1 MIRLA
6 RPTDAPDIA
15 QVQIRSWQQA
25 YPGLMPDDY
34 LASLDNT
41 QEQRQGWWRQSI
53 EQGSPEVFVALVD
66 DRVIGW
72 IAVGGSRDEDVDP
85 GTTAE
90 VMAFYLLAEHWR
102 RGIGRALWTT
112 AVEHLRGQGFQ
123 ALSLWVLLDNT
134 RATGFY
140 RNAGLRADN
149 RSRRSISRGGRTLEE
164 IRYRATL

>member
-6 RPTDAPDIA
+6 RPTDAPAIA

-53 EQGSPEVFVALVD
+53 ERGSPEVFVALVD
-66 DRVIGW
+66 DRIIGW